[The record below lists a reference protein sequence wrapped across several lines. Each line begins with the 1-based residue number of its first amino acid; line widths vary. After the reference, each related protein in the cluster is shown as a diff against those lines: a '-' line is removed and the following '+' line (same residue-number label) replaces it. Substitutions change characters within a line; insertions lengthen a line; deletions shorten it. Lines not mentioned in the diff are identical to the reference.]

1 MTLVIPLNPD
11 GKHWFLGAIHGDSS
25 TIAIYDSL
33 KKNSENSS
41 EQSQHMSALQVGAYY
56 MDS

>member
-1 MTLVIPLNPD
+1 MTLVVPLNPD

-33 KKNSENSS
+33 NRNSDTRPK
-41 EQSQHMSALQVGAYY
+41 QSQHLPVLEVGTYY
-56 MDS
+56 MNS